1 MPPVMVPLQLLGE
14 AEGEQE
20 EEEEAKEPDE
30 EEMSRPLLKRDS
42 DGAAPTGR
50 GQNWRRGMI
59 SGGANCSVS
68 TKDLK
73 KLAKDNNA
81 STYGKKGEI
90 VERLLALGVTV
101 LGAMEMN

>member
-1 MPPVMVPLQLLGE
+1 MPPARFDTLRVCIR
-14 AEGEQE
+14 
-20 EEEEAKEPDE
+20 

-59 SGGANCSVS
+59 SGGANCSLN

-73 KLAKDNNA
+73 KLAKKNNA
-81 STYGKKGEI
+81 PTYGKKGEI
-90 VERLLALGVTV
+90 VERLLALGVNV
-101 LGAMEMN
+101 PGASDSQ